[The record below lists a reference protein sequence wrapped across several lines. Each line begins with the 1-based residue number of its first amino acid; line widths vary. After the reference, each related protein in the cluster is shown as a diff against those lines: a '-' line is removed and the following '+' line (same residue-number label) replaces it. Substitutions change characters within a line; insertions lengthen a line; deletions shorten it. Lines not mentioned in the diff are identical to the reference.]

1 MKITIEPACLR
12 DASFVMA
19 NMRPLDELEVMCQV
33 PDSARIHE
41 LAHWLISG
49 SAAFV
54 AYVDGR
60 PSAVFGTSPINVVCL
75 SIWALGTKRMQRCVP
90 AITRFMIAEHLP
102 ERVAEGY
109 KLMEARSLV
118 QHEEAHRW
126 MQSTGAVVQGAD
138 FEYGKGGEMFRLFR
152 WEASAMEPATR
163 HFLRRSRHHE

>member
-12 DASFVMA
+12 DASYVMA
-19 NMRPLDELEVMCQV
+19 NMRPLDALEALCQV
-33 PDSARIHE
+33 PDGVRIHE

-49 SAAFV
+49 SAAYV

-60 PSAVFGTSPINVVCL
+60 PSAIFGTSPINVVCL
-75 SIWALGTKRMQRCVP
+75 SIWALGTKRMRRCIP

-102 ERVAEGY
+102 ERAAEGY

-126 MQSTGAVVQGAD
+126 MQSTGAVVQGDD
-138 FEYGKGGEMFRLFR
+138 FEYGKEGEMFRLFR
-152 WEASAMEPATR
+152 WEARSLPAATR
-163 HFLRRSRHHE
+163 HFLRRGKTT